1 MEIKLANLDDI
12 DEIVKFHKEQFSDY
26 YLTQLG
32 SSILSRYYTFFITSS
47 VNNCFV
53 VLEKNKIIAL
63 ALFVNDFEF
72 HISKFYANNKVFLA
86 TSIIKALLGMNRIVW
101 KGTAER
107 VMNLFRT
114 SEKAFDLPKLTLLSL
129 AVSNC
134 YRGNGIGK
142 KLINFAEE
150 FYIDKEIKSYYLSVL
165 SSNYDAIRF
174 YEKNGFNKMNSDS
187 RLYYMEKVLL

>member
-1 MEIKLANLDDI
+1 
-12 DEIVKFHKEQFSDY
+12 
-26 YLTQLG
+26 
-32 SSILSRYYTFFITSS
+32 
-47 VNNCFV
+47 
-53 VLEKNKIIAL
+53 
-63 ALFVNDFEF
+63 
-72 HISKFYANNKVFLA
+72 A

-150 FYIDKEIKSYYLSVL
+150 FYIDKGIESYYLSVL

-174 YEKNGFNKMNSDS
+174 YE
-187 RLYYMEKVLL
+187 